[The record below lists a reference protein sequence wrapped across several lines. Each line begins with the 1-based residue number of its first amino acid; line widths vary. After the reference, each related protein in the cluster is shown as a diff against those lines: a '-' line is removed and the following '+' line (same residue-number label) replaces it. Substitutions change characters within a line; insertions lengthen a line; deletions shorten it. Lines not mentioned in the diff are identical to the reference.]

1 MQLAAEAY
9 RVRLEC
15 PTSED
20 EEPCDWNHNLDVK
33 EELRRE
39 LDKTDDLLR
48 GLQQRLSHARS
59 IQQSYDSSAL
69 RGVLADMT
77 TLLQLQQRLY
87 RQVSELRSAQPSTE
101 PQQSS
106 LALSTSSISVSTCS
120 VDPEAAVASGNAW
133 LKSFER
139 RLTAQ
144 IRRTVRHELRR
155 VKPTRSKLKK
165 SN

>member
-9 RVRLEC
+9 RVRLER
-15 PTSED
+15 PEEED
-20 EEPCDWNHNLDVK
+20 RCDWNHNLDVK
-33 EELRRE
+33 EELCRE

-59 IQQSYDSSAL
+59 MQQSYDSSAL

-87 RQVSELRSAQPSTE
+87 RQVSEFRSAQTSTE

-106 LALSTSSISVSTCS
+106 LATSSRSVSTCS
-120 VDPEAAVASGNAW
+120 VDPETVVASGNAW